1 MIYNGKLIK
10 NSEGISPQSTIM
22 FCFPYAGGGAA
33 FYAKWIQYFDKKLSV
48 CPIQLPGREERIGE
62 KPYLNMQSLVK
73 DVVDAIMR
81 FDNDFIL
88 FGHSMGGKI
97 AFEVEKMLENNK
109 RVAKLAIFSGS
120 RVPHI
125 PEPQPISHLTEQEF
139 LIGLE
144 RYDGIP
150 EEIKMDK
157 RLLNFYM
164 PIIRSDFI
172 LDESYY
178 PDAPSK
184 LICPVLAIGGNEDRD
199 ATLADIKRWSEY
211 TQSKFQYYLF
221 RGGHFF
227 IKEDEENVLKLIH
240 QKSEEFINREN

>member
-1 MIYNGKLIK
+1 MDYSGKLIK
-10 NSEGISPQSTIM
+10 NSQDICPQSTIM

-33 FYAKWIQYFDKKLSV
+33 FYTKWIQYFDKKLVV

-62 KPYLNMQSLVK
+62 KTYLNMQSLVK

-88 FGHSMGGKI
+88 FGGSKI
-97 AFEVEKMLENNK
+97 AFEVEKMLESNN

-139 LIGLE
+139 IVGLE

-157 RLLNFYM
+157 RLLDFYM

-184 LICPVLAIGGNEDRD
+184 LICPVLAIGGNEDRE
-199 ATLADIKRWSEY
+199 ATLTDIKRWSEY
-211 TQSKFQYYLF
+211 TQSEFQYYLF

-227 IKEDEENVLKLIH
+227 VKEDQENVLKLIQ
-240 QKSEEFINREN
+240 QKIEEFINCEN